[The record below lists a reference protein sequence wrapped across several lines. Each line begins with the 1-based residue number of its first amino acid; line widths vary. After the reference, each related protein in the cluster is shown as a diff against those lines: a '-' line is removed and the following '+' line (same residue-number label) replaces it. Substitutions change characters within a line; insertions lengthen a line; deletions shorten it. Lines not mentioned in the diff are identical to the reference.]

1 MWYCSKCGHVVVSSE
16 KPEPIRWDDGH
27 VCYFR
32 LEKEEGEALRVSEQK
47 AQEELKRRLNGKV

>member
-1 MWYCSKCGHVVVSSE
+1 VSSE

>member
-1 MWYCSKCGHVVVSSE
+1 MWYCSKCGHVVVSNT
-16 KPEPIRWDDGH
+16 KPEPIHWNDGH
-27 VCYFR
+27 VCYFI